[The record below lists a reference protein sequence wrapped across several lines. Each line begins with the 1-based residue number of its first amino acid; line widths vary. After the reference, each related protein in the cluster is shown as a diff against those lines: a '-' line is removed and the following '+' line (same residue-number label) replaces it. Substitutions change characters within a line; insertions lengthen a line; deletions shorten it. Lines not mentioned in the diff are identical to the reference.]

1 MRFDIVTIFPGF
13 FAGIF
18 EHGVV
23 KRAIQGGL
31 LSVGVHDLRA
41 VHA

>member
-1 MRFDIVTIFPGF
+1 MRFDIVTIFPGL

-31 LSVGVHDLRA
+31 LER
-41 VHA
+41 